1 MTSKYTLRLKSMK
14 RMMDANITLI
24 SEINAAIA
32 DYDSAMIQAGMKTEF
47 DAWIQDL
54 VNQRESLMKTCDDL
68 SIEMGILQTRW
79 IPQTDLTNDW
89 EARVS

>member
-1 MTSKYTLRLKSMK
+1 MITKKALRLASMK
-14 RMMDANITLI
+14 RMISANIDLMT
-24 SEINAAIA
+24 EINATIA

-54 VNQRESLMKTCDDL
+54 RTQYADLDSRCDDL
-68 SIEMGILQTRW
+68 SMEIGLLQAKM
-79 IPQTDLTNDW
+79 DSEDMTNAW